1 MKVIVTRPSAQGRDF
16 IEQLHARGVN
26 AVALPLI
33 GIEPLTDRTAL
44 LQVWTKLDDTD
55 LAMFVSANAVQHFVD
70 ARPAGMGWP
79 KSIALASPGPGTSAA
94 LLAAGVP
101 SAQLLAPPAGGP
113 YDSDTLWQ
121 VLRDRPWSGRRAL
134 VVRGEQGRDW
144 LAEQL
149 QQAGAQVEFLA
160 AYRRVAPIFGPDE
173 RALLADAQARP
184 MDHLWHFS
192 SSEGVEHLARL
203 APGHDFD
210 RSAALATHERI
221 AETASRMGFGRV
233 HLVGVGAQAVADW
246 LQAPDPGGPSIESA
260 TP

>member
-44 LQVWTKLDDTD
+44 LQVWTKLDETD

-149 QQAGAQVEFLA
+149 QQAGAQVEFG
-160 AYRRVAPIFGPDE
+160 RRVAPISARRTRPVG
-173 RALLADAQARP
+173 DAQARP

-203 APGHDFD
+203 APGRF
-210 RSAALATHERI
+210 RSQRRAGDAAI
-221 AETASRMGFGRV
+221 AETTSRMGFGRV

-246 LQAPDPGGPSIESA
+246 LQVPDPGGPSIESA